1 MPRVLQYTSASRAL
15 LVGSGTSSAAFSRGS
30 RTPVRIASGRL
41 ADENPRFDG
50 MRNLMRCVPRS
61 LMYSSRPKAR
71 TAHIGSVRLA
81 RENPLLVDAEPRPL
95 RSTGAHVH
103 LVRIAPV
110 CLADE
115 NPRLMG
121 AEPDALH
128 PVPQT
133 KNAADP
139 SSAVKGGKFR
149 RGSAA
154 QGECQAS
161 KRKGVARAGSLRRQC
176 LCRAGVGLNF

>member
-1 MPRVLQYTSASRAL
+1 
-15 LVGSGTSSAAFSRGS
+15 
-30 RTPVRIASGRL
+30 
-41 ADENPRFDG
+41 
-50 MRNLMRCVPRS
+50 
-61 LMYSSRPKAR
+61 MYSSRPKAR

-133 KNAADP
+133 K
-139 SSAVKGGKFR
+139 KCGGSVIC
-149 RGSAA
+149 G
-154 QGECQAS
+154 
-161 KRKGVARAGSLRRQC
+161 
-176 LCRAGVGLNF
+176 